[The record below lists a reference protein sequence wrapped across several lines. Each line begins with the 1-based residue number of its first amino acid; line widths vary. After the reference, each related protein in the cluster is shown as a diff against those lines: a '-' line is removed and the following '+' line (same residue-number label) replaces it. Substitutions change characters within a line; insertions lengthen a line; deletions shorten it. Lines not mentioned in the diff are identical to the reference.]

1 MTHHLQQELASLMH
15 RWQET
20 YREDAARLRLYQK
33 ELANARRLPA
43 RPRASITLLLR
54 QCAAV
59 RRQREQADRHIAS
72 LHNDIMNPV
81 TNKPMK

>member
-1 MTHHLQQELASLMH
+1 MTHPLQQELASLMH

-33 ELANARRLPA
+33 ELANTRRLPA

-54 QCAAV
+54 QCAAA
-59 RRQREQADRHIAS
+59 RRMKDHAQQRILGCQSRIS
-72 LHNDIMNPV
+72 LLSGTTIQ
-81 TNKPMK
+81 

>member
-20 YREDAARLRLYQK
+20 YREDAARLRLYQL

-54 QCAAV
+54 QCAAA
-59 RRQREQADRHIAS
+59 RRMKAHAQQRIQGCQSRITLLS
-72 LHNDIMNPV
+72 GTTIQ
-81 TNKPMK
+81 

>member
-1 MTHHLQQELASLMH
+1 MTHQLQQKLASLMH

-54 QCAAV
+54 QCAAA
-59 RRQREQADRHIAS
+59 RRMKAHAQQRIQGCQSRITLLS
-72 LHNDIMNPV
+72 GTTIQ
-81 TNKPMK
+81 

>member
-33 ELANARRLPA
+33 ELANARQLPA
-43 RPRASITLLLR
+43 RPWASITLLLR
-54 QCAAV
+54 QCAAARKMKV
-59 RRQREQADRHIAS
+59 HAQGRIHSCRFRIQLITGAS
-72 LHNDIMNPV
+72 PQ
-81 TNKPMK
+81 

>member
-1 MTHHLQQELASLMH
+1 MTHHLQQELACLMH

-20 YREDAARLRLYQK
+20 YREDAARLRLYQR

-54 QCAAV
+54 QCAAA
-59 RRQREQADRHIAS
+59 RR
-72 LHNDIMNPV
+72 
-81 TNKPMK
+81 MKAHAHQTILGCQSRITLLSGTTIQ